1 MRFRFIL
8 EHRNA
13 HDVGLMCQA
22 LAVSRSGFYAWIDR
36 PPSEQEKE
44 SRRLVDRIRV
54 VHAESRRLYGSP
66 RVHADLVEQGET
78 CGRKRVAR
86 LMREA
91 GIQARTVRPYRATT
105 QSNHAWPLAPNLL
118 KRRFSAAKLN
128 QVWFAD
134 ITYVRTWEGWMYLA
148 SIEDACSRKVVGWA
162 MGNSLSAELAL
173 DALRMAL
180 KSRRPG
186 RGLIHH
192 SDRGSQYA
200 CDDYRKLLDMH
211 GVKASMSRKG
221 DCWDNAAM
229 ESFFHTLKTEL
240 VYLEVFRTRK
250 EASLAVFEYIEVY
263 YNRQRRHSTLGY
275 LSPADFE
282 RRIA

>member
-1 MRFRFIL
+1 MT
-8 EHRNA
+8 
-13 HDVGLMCQA
+13 G
-22 LAVSRSGFYAWIDR
+22 
-36 PPSEQEKE
+36 
-44 SRRLVDRIRV
+44 IR
-54 VHAESRRLYGSP
+54 
-66 RVHADLVEQGET
+66 
-78 CGRKRVAR
+78 
-86 LMREA
+86 
-91 GIQARTVRPYRATT
+91 
-105 QSNHAWPLAPNLL
+105 
-118 KRRFSAAKLN
+118 
-128 QVWFAD
+128 
-134 ITYVRTWEGWMYLA
+134 
-148 SIEDACSRKVVGWA
+148 
-162 MGNSLSAELAL
+162 NSLSAELAL

-240 VYLEVFRTRK
+240 VYLEVFRTRG
-250 EASLAVFEYIEVY
+250 EAARAVFEYIEVY